1 MKKLLILG
9 GSYAQI
15 PIIKAAR
22 DMGHYVITCDYL
34 VDNPGHQLAHEYYN
48 VSTTDKEAVL
58 SLAESLKVDGIV
70 CYASDSAAQTVAFVG
85 EHLGL
90 PSHPYQSVKIL
101 SNKDLFREF
110 QQMNHFNVPRAKSYH
125 IFEEAKDDFHRFKL
139 PVMVKPVDSSG
150 SRGVSKIDSLT
161 QLEEKVKN
169 ALNFSRNNRFLV
181 EEYIERDG
189 YHIGGDGF
197 AVDGKLVFR
206 SFTSEHFPSIRS
218 LNPFVPIGATWPC
231 LIPEHIQEK
240 IHNEIQRVLDLLNMS
255 TGAFNFDIQVDQK
268 ENVYLIE
275 ISARNGGGGA
285 LYPEVIKAITGV
297 DLLQYTIQAALGE
310 DCSNLTMTEPQ
321 GYWVLWSIVSQKSG
335 VLKTIEIDEE
345 IIQFIVAYDL
355 EVELGESISALTG
368 ANDTI
373 GSILLE
379 FSSMDEML
387 EKMEKMN
394 DWVKIIVEDSYITKR
409 IEVK

>member
-9 GSYAQI
+9 GSYAQV

-58 SLAESLKVDGIV
+58 SLAKYLKIDGIV
-70 CYASDSAAQTVAFVG
+70 CYASDTSATTVAYVC

-101 SNKDLFREF
+101 SNKELFRKF
-110 QQMNHFNVPRAKSYH
+110 QRENHFNVPKAKSYH
-125 IFEEAKDDFHRFKL
+125 IFEEAKADFHRFKV

-150 SRGVSKIDSLT
+150 SRGVSKIVSLE
-161 QLEEKVKN
+161 QLKTKVEN
-169 ALNFSRNNRFLV
+169 ALSFSRNNRFIV
-181 EEYIERDG
+181 EEYIDKYG

-206 SFTSEHFPSIRS
+206 SFTSEHFPSITS
-218 LNPFVPIGATWPC
+218 VNPFVPIGATWPC
-231 LIPEHIQEK
+231 LIPEHIQNK
-240 IHNEIQRVLDLLNMS
+240 IHNEIQKVLDLLNMS
-255 TGAFNFDIQVDQK
+255 TGALNFDIQVDHN

-285 LYPEVIKAITGV
+285 LYPGVIKTVTGV

-310 DCSNLTMTEPQ
+310 DCSDLKMTEPK
-321 GYWVLWSIVSQKSG
+321 GYWALWSIISQKSG
-335 VLKTIEIDEE
+335 ILKTIEINEE
-345 IIQFIVAYDL
+345 IIKLIVDYDL
-355 EVELGESISALTG
+355 EVELGESISALKG

-373 GSILLE
+373 GSILLK
-379 FSSMDEML
+379 FSSMDDML
-387 EKMEKMN
+387 EKMDNMPN
-394 DWVKIIVEDSYITKR
+394 WVNVNVEESL
-409 IEVK
+409 VKN